1 MSVEEN
7 KAVVRRYY
15 DLWNQ
20 HDFDACD
27 DLVADGF
34 ISHRTTG
41 DITKAQMNPGNRML
55 LNAFPDLVASVEHLI
70 GEGDLVSFRE
80 VGKGTHTGT
89 FMGLP
94 PTGRTFKIVN
104 ACTLKI
110 SDGKWAEAWTNID
123 QFNLMQQLGAIPS
136 GQPGK

>member
-1 MSVEEN
+1 MTVEEN

-27 DLVADGF
+27 DLVAEGF

-41 DITKAQMNPGNRML
+41 DITKQQMNPGNRML
-55 LNAFPDLVASVEHLI
+55 LSAFPDSVISIEHLI

-80 VGKGTHTGT
+80 VCKGTHDGP
-89 FMGLP
+89 FMSIA
-94 PTGRTFKIVN
+94 PTGKSFAIVN
-104 ACTLKI
+104 ACNLRI
-110 SDGKWAEAWTNID
+110 SEGKWAEAWTNID
-123 QFNLMQQLGAIPS
+123 QFNLLQQLGAMPS
-136 GQPGK
+136 GPSR